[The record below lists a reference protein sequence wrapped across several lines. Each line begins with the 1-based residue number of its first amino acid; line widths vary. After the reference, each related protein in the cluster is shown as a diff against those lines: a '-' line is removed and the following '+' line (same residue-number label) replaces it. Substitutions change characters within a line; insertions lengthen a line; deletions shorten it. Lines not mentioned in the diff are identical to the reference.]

1 MLRRLNRPVAKINAV
16 HTGGREA
23 KRANSD
29 VAMGL
34 EAQLLLA
41 KGCHVM
47 LTANLWT
54 EVGLVNGSMGIV
66 YDILFEEQ
74 GPLALPTA
82 VFIKFEKYYGP
93 TITTTEGDKVVPI
106 APIKRSWE
114 DKNGM
119 TCSRLQ
125 VPICLT

>member
-41 KGCHVM
+41 KGCRVM

-74 GPLALPTA
+74 GPLALLTA

-106 APIKRSWE
+106 AP
-114 DKNGM
+114 
-119 TCSRLQ
+119 
-125 VPICLT
+125 